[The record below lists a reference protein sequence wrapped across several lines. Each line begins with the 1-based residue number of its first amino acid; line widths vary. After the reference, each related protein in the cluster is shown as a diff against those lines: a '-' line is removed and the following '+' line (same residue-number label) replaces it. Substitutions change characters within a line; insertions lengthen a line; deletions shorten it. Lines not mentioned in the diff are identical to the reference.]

1 MRITP
6 WAERQLSFGKGLEEL
21 PVMLER
27 VKGTTARLRN
37 LTSHVPRERLLLRPY
52 GQWSVVDHIGHLI
65 YLQDRSEEHVD
76 DFVSR
81 RNELCQIDLSD
92 QASIL
97 DLHRRQELG
106 DLIEEF
112 RLKRDYFVRRIQD
125 MDPGALRHQ
134 ALNRCRGVRM
144 TIVDTILYVA
154 EHDDHHLASMRN
166 ILIHD

>member
-1 MRITP
+1 
-6 WAERQLSFGKGLEEL
+6 
-21 PVMLER
+21 MLER

-144 TIVDTILYVA
+144 TVVDTILYLA
-154 EHDDHHLASMRN
+154 EHDDHHLASMRS